1 MQVFLDNF
9 NLNDQQQ
16 GMHLD
21 EPIEGLSG
29 MPELR
34 TAQGVNA
41 GRHGGW
47 TSKQLYDAR
56 FISFNGR
63 IFGNTI
69 EQTEQRR
76 RDFASKIAD
85 VVRHGR
91 ATLKVITPGG
101 MIFTTDIAVLGLEMP
116 IPRNLNTITWKLN
129 LKADDPLL
137 YDNSEGEL
145 LAIVRKVKPGGFTIP
160 FTFPLRIGAGSEPTV
175 VVNAGNEP
183 VLPIIRIKT
192 TATNPQLV
200 NRTTGKEMRVDVTV
214 EAGSVLDIDMKH
226 RTIVLDGANVYH
238 AKSEQ
243 SEFWELQPGNNQIEL
258 ITSVGSEDTTAE
270 VRYRSGFIGI

>member
-1 MQVFLDNF
+1 MQVFLDDF
-9 NLNDQQQ
+9 NLNDQRQ

-85 VVRHGR
+85 VVRRGG

-101 MIFTTDIAVLGLEMP
+101 MIFTTDIAILGLEMP

-160 FTFPLRIGAGSEPTV
+160 FTFPLHIGAGSEPTV

-258 ITSVGSEDTTAE
+258 VTSVGSEDTTAE